1 MTEQLT
7 EERISEFREAFEMFD
22 KDKDGYI
29 TIKELGEIMKN
40 LGHGPTE
47 QEVNDMVNEVDV
59 DGNGNIDFKE
69 FIGLIARKLRD
80 VDNDDELIE
89 SFKLIDR
96 DGTGK
101 ISGPE
106 LKFLISTLGETISDE
121 EIDEMIRE
129 ADLDGDGEINYE
141 EFSKIMLNKN

>member
-7 EERISEFREAFEMFD
+7 EDRISQFREAFEMFD

-29 TIKELGEIMKN
+29 TFKELADIMKN
-40 LGHGPTE
+40 LGHGPSD
-47 QEVNDMVNEVDV
+47 QELNDMINEVDI

-69 FIGLIARKLRD
+69 FTGLMARKLRD

-96 DGTGK
+96 DGNGK
-101 ISGPE
+101 ISGAE
-106 LKFLISTLGETISDE
+106 LKFLITTLGETISDE
-121 EIDEMIRE
+121 EVEEMVRE

-141 EFSKIMLNKN
+141 EFAKIILNK